1 MSYYCTSSDI
11 LGKEVL
17 HFVCSH
23 TEQNNTSHLTT
34 FYADNN
40 EILLLQLK
48 LVATKQLWEDHI
60 KRNTVNKRLTE

>member
-17 HFVCSH
+17 HFVYSH